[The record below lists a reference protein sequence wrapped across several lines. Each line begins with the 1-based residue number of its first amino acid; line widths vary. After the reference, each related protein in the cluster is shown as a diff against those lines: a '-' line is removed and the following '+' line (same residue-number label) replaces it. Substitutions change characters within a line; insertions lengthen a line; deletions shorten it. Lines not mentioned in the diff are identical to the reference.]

1 MSSAS
6 SRHDRLIVHGAAHK
20 TGCLALRLRARRPAW
35 ARKNTVITGDA
46 LGSKDLDLTPDRALG
61 AAKKQWQAALGEL
74 ELQMTR
80 ATFDTWL
87 RGTEVIACQED
98 VFTVHVRHA
107 YAVDWLQNR
116 LLPSIKGTLERHAG
130 PNVQVIFTASGP
142 GNGDYL
148 TLVPEQVHDE
158 EDAED
163 RPSPEGNGRPSCVL
177 NPRYTFDS
185 FVVAASNRLAHSA
198 SLAVAENPAHAY
210 NPLFIYG
217 GAGLGK
223 THLLHAL
230 GHEAVKRGLSV
241 LYTSSETFTNDLIT
255 AIRGQRTKR
264 FRAKYRNNDLLLLD
278 DVQFFIGKERTQE
291 EFFHTFNAL
300 HSTGKQI
307 VLSCDRPPRALSALE
322 DRLRS
327 RLGWGLIADVQPP
340 DFETRMAILRAK
352 AEAAGV
358 YASDDVLASVA
369 RKVPGSVRELEG
381 AFNCVVARARLFRTP
396 LDLEVAHAALDRIM
410 ARSAVPSPE
419 RILTT
424 VARHYGLEEE
434 DLTGPSRRRQVSVPR
449 QLCMYLI
456 REVTETSLPKIGA
469 LLGGRDHTTVLH
481 GCEKIGAQIE
491 SDEDLR
497 RNWLTIKESLSDS
510 KG

>member
-1 MSSAS
+1 M
-6 SRHDRLIVHGAAHK
+6 
-20 TGCLALRLRARRPAW
+20 
-35 ARKNTVITGDA
+35 GDA
-46 LGSKDLDLTPDRALG
+46 LDSEDQHLLQERALG
-61 AAKKQWQAALGEL
+61 AARKQWQAALGEL

-87 RGTEVIACQED
+87 RDTDVIDCRGD
-98 VFTVHVRHA
+98 VFTVYVRHA

-116 LLPSIKGTLERHAG
+116 LLPAIRGTLARHAG
-130 PNVQVIFTASGP
+130 PNVQVIFTACAP
-142 GNGDYL
+142 ANGELL
-148 TLVPEQVHDE
+148 TFVPEQVVE
-158 EDAED
+158 EDED
-163 RPSPEGNGRPSCVL
+163 QSRLTPGSNGRGHSAL

-210 NPLFIYG
+210 NPLFVYG

-230 GHEAVKRGLSV
+230 GHEALKRGLSV
-241 LYTSSETFTNDLIT
+241 LYVSSEMFTNDLIS
-255 AIRGQRTKR
+255 AIRSQRTKR
-264 FRAKYRNNDLLLLD
+264 FRAKYRTNDVLLLD
-278 DVQFFIGKERTQE
+278 DVQFLIGKERTQE

-327 RLGWGLIADVQPP
+327 RLGWGLIVDVQPP
-340 DFETRMAILRAK
+340 DFETRLAILRSK
-352 AEAAGV
+352 ADDLGIYAG
-358 YASDDVLASVA
+358 DDLLAYVA
-369 RKVPGSVRELEG
+369 RKASGNVRELEG
-381 AFNCVVARARLFRTP
+381 ALNSVVAHSRLVGAP
-396 LDLEVAHAALDRIM
+396 LDLSLAHMALDRIM
-410 ARSAVPSPE
+410 ARSAMPSAE
-419 RILTT
+419 RILST
-424 VARHYGLEEE
+424 VAKHYGLDEE

-449 QLCMYLI
+449 QLCMYLM
-456 REVTETSLPKIGA
+456 REVTETSLPKIGEF
-469 LLGGRDHTTVLH
+469 LGGRDHTTILH
-481 GCEKIGAQIE
+481 GCEKIGTQIE

-497 RNWLTIKESLSDS
+497 RHWLAIKEALFDS

>member
-1 MSSAS
+1 LSSEVQ
-6 SRHDRLIVHGAAHK
+6 HL
-20 TGCLALRLRARRPAW
+20 P
-35 ARKNTVITGDA
+35 
-46 LGSKDLDLTPDRALG
+46 PDKALG

-87 RGTEVIACQED
+87 RGTDVIDCRGEVL
-98 VFTVHVRHA
+98 TVYVRHA

-116 LLPSIKGTLERHAG
+116 LLPVIKGTLQRHAG
-130 PNVQVIFTASGP
+130 PNVQVVFTACRP
-142 GNGDYL
+142 PNDELL
-148 TLVPEQVHDE
+148 TFVPEQIHVEAAVPH
-158 EDAED
+158 
-163 RPSPEGNGRPSCVL
+163 RTVPGGNGHAPCIL

-185 FVVAASNRLAHSA
+185 FVVAPSNRLAHSA

-230 GHEAVKRGLSV
+230 GHEAQKRGLSV
-241 LYTSSETFTNDLIT
+241 LYVSSEVFTNDLVS

-264 FRAKYRNNDLLLLD
+264 FRAKYRGNDLLLLD

-327 RLGWGLIADVQPP
+327 RLGWGLIVDVQPP

-352 AEAAGV
+352 AEDLGVHAG
-358 YASDDVLASVA
+358 DEVLAFVA
-369 RKVPGSVRELEG
+369 RKAPGNVRELEG
-381 AFNCVVARARLFRTP
+381 AFNCVVARSRLVKAP
-396 LDLEVAHAALDRIM
+396 LDLDLAHGALERIL

-419 RILTT
+419 RILRV
-424 VARHYGLEEE
+424 VAKHYGLEEGE
-434 DLTGPSRRRQVSVPR
+434 LTGRSRRREVSVPR

-456 REVTETSLPKIGA
+456 REVTDTSLPKIGQ
-469 LLGGRDHTTVLH
+469 LLGGRDHSTILH

-497 RNWLTIKESLSDS
+497 RDWLAIKEILADS
-510 KG
+510 KA